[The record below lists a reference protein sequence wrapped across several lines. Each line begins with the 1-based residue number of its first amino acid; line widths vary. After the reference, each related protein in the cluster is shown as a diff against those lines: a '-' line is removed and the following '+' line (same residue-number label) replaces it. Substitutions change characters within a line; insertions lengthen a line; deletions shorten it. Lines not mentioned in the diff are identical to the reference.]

1 MVQTNDNSDL
11 LVDLNLEPIQ
21 QPFRLA
27 WTDLALS
34 TRNLPPT
41 SWLVPGLITVG
52 ESTLLIGAPKGGKTI
67 FLLDLIRAMTQTGQ
81 FLGFNV
87 PMGRVWLLSEFSP
100 RTIRGQMGLLSFVPD
115 EGIRTAYLS
124 EQKIADMTPQGVIDD
139 LDKSFNHAVQRN
151 EVPSLIVWDT
161 MGRWLTGQGKDFNA
175 YGDMSA
181 ATMPLLR
188 LFADMGHHDTSPLV
202 AHHGNKS
209 GRGGAESSL
218 GSQALAGSFD
228 NVINLRLI
236 EKQSLNGPR
245 YITVQGRNDTNDTFR
260 DGALVKL
267 FLPEGDLRLVDAVDI
282 SDIDERV
289 LEAVQAGFDTRA
301 KVEANTGETA
311 NVCRDSLNRLKD
323 KGDISRLGQGK
334 NTSYISAIHSFVT

>member
-11 LVDLNLEPIQ
+11 YVDLNLEPMPE
-21 QPFRLA
+21 PFHLA

-34 TRNLPPT
+34 TRDLPPT
-41 SWLVPGLITVG
+41 SWLAPGLVTVG

-87 PMGRVWLLSEFSP
+87 PMGRVWLLSELSP
-100 RTIRGQMGLLSFVPD
+100 RTIRGQMGLLSFTPD

-124 EQKIADMTPQGVIDD
+124 EQRIADMTPQGVIDD
-139 LDKSFNHAVQRN
+139 LDKSFDIAVQSN

-181 ATMPLLR
+181 ATMPLLQ
-188 LFADMGHHDTSPLV
+188 LFADMGRHDTSTLV

-228 NVINLRLI
+228 NVINLRLVHGQK
-236 EKQSLNGPR
+236 ELNGPR

-260 DGALVKL
+260 NGAMVKL
-267 FLPEGDLRLVDAVDI
+267 FLPEGDLRLVEAVDED
-282 SDIDERV
+282 DIDERV
-289 LEAVQAGFDTRA
+289 REAVEAGADTRA
-301 KVEANTGETA
+301 KVEAATGEPETT
-311 NVCRDSLNRLKD
+311 VGPSLIRLKESQAIIRT
-323 KGDISRLGQGK
+323 GHGPATRYQ
-334 NTSYISAIHSFVT
+334 SATE